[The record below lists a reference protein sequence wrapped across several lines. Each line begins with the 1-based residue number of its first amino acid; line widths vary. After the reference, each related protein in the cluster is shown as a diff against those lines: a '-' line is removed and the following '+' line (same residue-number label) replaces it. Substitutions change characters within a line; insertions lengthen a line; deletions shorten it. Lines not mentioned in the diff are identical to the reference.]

1 MDAVE
6 LARQK
11 AADLHRQ
18 AIKQGLDPW
27 HPYEFAVAIANQQDY
42 DVEDALCGASIL
54 DGGRAKLLPS
64 GRLIL
69 HEKKGTSF
77 ERALLVAHE
86 VGHALLGDADDST
99 PSKDMDF
106 ARPAEAA
113 PVGED
118 RVVDYGRK
126 QRREVQMDLFARELL
141 IPRYRAREL
150 HLTQGLGAQDLSSKL
165 DAPYEVIAQQLLDAL
180 LLPQITLTATEAKEY
195 GLNPSQLKA
204 ASHRGHAFL
213 VAAGPGTG
221 KTQTLISRVE
231 QLLLKDKVDPRRILL
246 LTFSNKAA
254 GEMANRI
261 GAKQPEAAAAL
272 WVGTFHAFG
281 LDLVRRF
288 HASLELP
295 PDPRMIDRTEGV
307 ELLEHEFPRLQLQ
320 HYQDLYDPT
329 QVIYDML
336 AAISRAKDEVV
347 GPQEYLRLAQN
358 MRMAAKSADEE
369 LAAAKALEVAR
380 VYARYEELKRE
391 RNLVDFGDLVYL
403 PVKLLEGDE
412 SVSTRLSGLY
422 DHILVDEYQDVNRSS
437 VRLLKALRPS
447 GENLWVV
454 GDAKQSIYRFRG
466 ASSFNISRF
475 GKQDFTGGK
484 TGKLDTNYRSVPA
497 IVKAYSSFARQMRC
511 GGADSALESFRA
523 DGDARPELRIA
534 PEANGQTVAIAD
546 GIEQLKNLGIA
557 YRDQVV
563 LSTGNEKLANLG
575 RELESLGVPV
585 LFLGSLFERPEVKD
599 LLSLASLLVDP
610 RAMGLVRVACMP
622 GLQMSLEDVATIQST
637 LRAER
642 MPPLGFLQ
650 AQIPGLSSS
659 AQGTLKVLAALF
671 SGLQPTGTAWRVL
684 AAIVLDR
691 TRIAADIAAAPT
703 IGDRAR
709 GIAIWQFLNFVR
721 VQPAAAGLPVS
732 RLLERVR
739 RLLRLG
745 DDRDLRQLPA
755 AAQGIDAVRLMTI
768 HGAKGLEFRAVHIP
782 GLNQD
787 TLPGNRQ
794 RAPACPPPEGMVEGA
809 SGSSEEYRESSRLEE
824 RECLFY
830 VALSRAMD
838 RLVLYAAAAKKSAAK
853 KSGTARKLSEDY
865 LNRLGPGLDRATVTP
880 ARQLPAAAEDAPL
893 ELRVQGPLRFDAH
906 QVEMFAR
913 CPRRFFYTHVLQ
925 TGGRRTAT
933 PFMQMHDAVRKLYKE
948 IVKGNLSST
957 GTQLVTDVSQALNE
971 GGLGEHGYFDHYRDF
986 AVAMIEFF
994 RSTRKGLQPRMPQA
1008 LHVNYGVEEIVVTPD
1023 DVLVAGDGQITLRK
1037 VSTGHS
1043 RSEDTKSIGAAAFL
1057 TAAAEAFPGAAVE
1070 LVYLADQTT
1079 MPLSLKGGAI
1089 ETQRRHMESHLQ
1101 SIRAG
1106 EFPAEPSVFSCPNCP
1121 ALFICGPVPGGVL
1134 DVRLECRPGPA
1145 EAAAPIGTA

>member
-18 AIKQGLDPW
+18 AIEQGLDPW

-42 DVEDALCGASIL
+42 DVEDALPGASIL

-69 HEKKGTSF
+69 HEKRGTSF

-150 HLTQGLGAQDLSSKL
+150 HLVQGLGAQDLSSKL

-180 LLPQITLTATEAKEY
+180 LLPQVTLTDTEAKEY

-254 GEMANRI
+254 GEMADRI

-295 PDPRMIDRTEGV
+295 PDPRMIDRTEAV

-320 HYQDLYDPT
+320 HYQDLFDPT

-347 GPQEYLRLAQN
+347 GPEEYLRLAQD
-358 MRMAAKSADEE
+358 MRTAARSADEE

-412 SVSTRLSGLY
+412 SVRARLSGLY

-475 GKQDFTGGK
+475 GKQDFAGGK
-484 TGKLDTNYRSVPA
+484 TGKLDTNYRSVPV
-497 IVKAYSSFARQMRC
+497 IVKAYSSFAQQMRC
-511 GGADSALESFRA
+511 GGADSALEPFRT
-523 DGDARPELRIA
+523 DGDAHPELRIA
-534 PEANGQTVAIAD
+534 PDADAQTVAIAD
-546 GIEQLKNLGIA
+546 AIEQLKSSGIA
-557 YRDQVV
+557 YRDQAI

-575 RELESLGVPV
+575 RELESLGIPV

-622 GLQMSLEDVATIQST
+622 GLQMSLEDVALIQST
-637 LRAER
+637 LRTER
-642 MPPLGFLQ
+642 IQPLGFVQ

-659 AQGTLKVLAALF
+659 AQAAMKTLGALF
-671 SGLQPTGTAWRVL
+671 AVLQPTDSAWRVL
-684 AAIVLDR
+684 VAIVLDR
-691 TRIAADIAAAPT
+691 TRMAADIAAAPT
-703 IGDRAR
+703 IADRAR

-755 AAQGIDAVRLMTI
+755 AARGIDAVRLMTI
-768 HGAKGLEFRAVHIP
+768 HGAKGLEFRAVHVP

-794 RAPACPPPEGMVEGA
+794 RAPTCPPPDGMVDGT
-809 SGSSEEYRESSRLEE
+809 SSSYEEYRESSRLEE

-830 VALSRAMD
+830 VALSRAED
-838 RLVLYAAAAKKSAAK
+838 RLVLYAVAAKKG
-853 KSGTARKLSEDY
+853 GTARKLSEEY
-865 LNRLGPGLDRATVTP
+865 LNRLGPGLDRVTVTP
-880 ARQLPAAAEDAPL
+880 ARQLPLAAEDAPL
-893 ELRVQGPLRFDAH
+893 TLRVHGPLRFEAH

-925 TGGRRTAT
+925 TGGRRTVT
-933 PFMQMHDAVRKLYKE
+933 PFIQMHDAVRKLYKE
-948 IVKGNLSST
+948 VVKGNLSST
-957 GTQLVTDVSQALNE
+957 GAQLVEDVALSLKE
-971 GGLGEHGYFDHYRDF
+971 EGLGEHGYFDHYRDF

-994 RSTRKGLQPRMPQA
+994 ASTRKGLQPQVPQA
-1008 LHVNYGVEEIVVTPD
+1008 LHVSYGAEEIVVTPD
-1023 DVLVAGDGQITLRK
+1023 DVLITGDGQMTLRK

-1043 RSEDTKSIGAAAFL
+1043 RSDDAKSIGAAAFL
-1057 TAAAEAFPGAAVE
+1057 TAAAEAFPGATVE
-1070 LVYLADQTT
+1070 LVYLADQTST
-1079 MPLSLKGGAI
+1079 PLLLKSSAI

-1106 EFPAEPSVFSCPNCP
+1106 EFPAEPSAFSCPNCP
-1121 ALFICGPVPGGVL
+1121 ALFICGPVPRGVL
-1134 DVRLECRPGPA
+1134 DVRLEGRPGPPK
-1145 EAAAPIGTA
+1145 AAAPVEAV